1 VIPAVYSAVHQG
13 HAPTT
18 EIELGQT
25 LGQYELPVRAEEI
38 RRALEGEPERFSFVQ
53 PVEHGVAPI
62 EGVHDPGLVAFLATA
77 WEQVRAEQALA
88 TQAQAQVAQELA
100 EVFPDTFVHPAL
112 REGMGAAPAPDGAA
126 ARLGY
131 WCFETMT
138 PLVAGTYPAARAA
151 VDVAL
156 TAADLVLDGARVA
169 YGLCRPPGHH
179 APRAAYGGYC
189 YFNNAAVVADHAAR
203 ATGTRVTVLDVDYHH
218 GNGSQQIFYE
228 RGDVQYVSLH
238 GDPNRAYPY
247 FAGYADE
254 RGAGR
259 GAGSTLNLP
268 FPPGTDD
275 AAYETGLARALEAID
290 AFGPT
295 TLVVS
300 LGVDTFELDP
310 IADFALTTGG
320 FARAG
325 GMVAELGR
333 PTIVLQ
339 EGGYHVPTIGENVRT
354 WLAAFDAAASA

>member
-1 VIPAVYSAVHQG
+1 
-13 HAPTT
+13 
-18 EIELGQT
+18 
-25 LGQYELPVRAEEI
+25 
-38 RRALEGEPERFSFVQ
+38 
-53 PVEHGVAPI
+53 
-62 EGVHDPGLVAFLATA
+62 
-77 WEQVRAEQALA
+77 
-88 TQAQAQVAQELA
+88 
-100 EVFPDTFVHPAL
+100 
-112 REGMGAAPAPDGAA
+112 
-126 ARLGY
+126 
-131 WCFETMT
+131 MT

-156 TAADLVLDGARVA
+156 TAADLVLDGARAA

-189 YFNNAAVVADHAAR
+189 YFNNAAVVADHVAR
-203 ATGTRVTVLDVDYHH
+203 STGARVTVLDVDYHH
-218 GNGSQQIFYE
+218 GNGTQQIFYE
-228 RGDVQYVSLH
+228 RDDVQYVSLH

-247 FAGYADE
+247 FAGYAE
-254 RGAGR
+254 ECGGGR
-259 GAGSTLNLP
+259 GLGSTLNLP

-275 AAYETGLARALEAID
+275 ATYQAGLTRALEAID

-310 IADFALTTGG
+310 IADFALTTDG

-325 GMVAELGR
+325 AMVAELGR

-354 WLAAFDAAASA
+354 WLAAFDGAASG